1 MSMIGLEEKSNT
13 IMKKFAIVG
22 QILLVALLIYSVL
35 FSIVG
40 TIFIIK
46 AHSIIFDPINDIGS
60 MKEEPPAMSRFMQD
74 LLDSNPKVQMKH
86 RYVPL
91 DSISRNLQRA
101 AIAAEDPGFYYHPG
115 FDVKSIAWAMD
126 ANVSAGKILYGGS
139 TITQQLAKNLFL
151 TGERT
156 WERKAKELGYAVV
169 MEWKLGKDRILELYL
184 NYAQWGKTIFGC
196 EAASEVYY
204 GIHCSELDMQQ
215 AINLAAML
223 ASPGNHMPDEDSEF
237 MRNRRRNIKFHLEKP
252 Q

>member
-1 MSMIGLEEKSNT
+1 MWVVLLSVIGGVVGLLFMVNEGMIGYMPDMQALSNPVD
-13 IMKKFAIVG
+13 KFASQIVTSDG
-22 QILLVALLIYSVL
+22 KLMGTYSYGATNRLFTEYDSIAPAMVEALVATEDERFYDHSGIDFRALL
-35 FSIVG
+35 
-40 TIFIIK
+40 
-46 AHSIIFDPINDIGS
+46 
-60 MKEEPPAMSRFMQD
+60 
-74 LLDSNPKVQMKH
+74 
-86 RYVPL
+86 
-91 DSISRNLQRA
+91 RA
-101 AIAAEDPGFYYHPG
+101 V
-115 FDVKSIAWAMD
+115 VKRGVMGQK
-126 ANVSAGKILYGGS
+126 SAGGGS

>member
-74 LLDSNPKVQMKH
+74 L
-86 RYVPL
+86 L